1 MVNYVFNFLFR
12 VPFSRAYAKI
22 TAKVHLFNN
31 ICKFFLRKN
40 THFIRKCSITLL
52 KTPPTRER
60 PAKDPRKW
68 THPCP
73 PYKTTPKIR
82 DFSGTPEG
90 REPIP
95 QAIYRGG
102 NAAGGGADVSFLT
115 YLFMSKTT
123 FGYPI
128 EKLCGKISRHSR
140 VIHAC
145 TAKGEQITY
154 LQGTRDL
161 VAHPITSDESA
172 NHSAFATKQKS
183 VAARL
188 KPDSSTYAA
197 DVAAFRAQYATGYKT
212 LRAYLW
218 HTV

>member
-1 MVNYVFNFLFR
+1 
-12 VPFSRAYAKI
+12 
-22 TAKVHLFNN
+22 
-31 ICKFFLRKN
+31 
-40 THFIRKCSITLL
+40 
-52 KTPPTRER
+52 
-60 PAKDPRKW
+60 
-68 THPCP
+68 
-73 PYKTTPKIR
+73 
-82 DFSGTPEG
+82 
-90 REPIP
+90 
-95 QAIYRGG
+95 
-102 NAAGGGADVSFLT
+102 
-115 YLFMSKTT
+115 MSKTT

-140 VIHAC
+140 VIHSC
-145 TAKGEQITY
+145 TAKGAQITY

-218 HTV
+218 HNI

>member
-1 MVNYVFNFLFR
+1 
-12 VPFSRAYAKI
+12 
-22 TAKVHLFNN
+22 
-31 ICKFFLRKN
+31 
-40 THFIRKCSITLL
+40 
-52 KTPPTRER
+52 
-60 PAKDPRKW
+60 
-68 THPCP
+68 
-73 PYKTTPKIR
+73 
-82 DFSGTPEG
+82 
-90 REPIP
+90 
-95 QAIYRGG
+95 
-102 NAAGGGADVSFLT
+102 
-115 YLFMSKTT
+115 MSKTT

-188 KPDSSTYAA
+188 DPGSSSYAA

>member
-1 MVNYVFNFLFR
+1 MQ
-12 VPFSRAYAKI
+12 I
-22 TAKVHLFNN
+22 
-31 ICKFFLRKN
+31 FLRKN

-60 PAKDPRKW
+60 PAKDPRK
-68 THPCP
+68 TRENGPTPALPTRP
-73 PYKTTPKIR
+73 PQKSEI
-82 DFSGTPEG
+82 F
-90 REPIP
+90 
-95 QAIYRGG
+95 RGPRKG
-102 NAAGGGADVSFLT
+102 GSLSRRRYIAAGTRRASAGEGADVSFLT